1 MGQKLNEKLKLA
13 VLISGRGSNLQS
25 IIDACALPDFPATV
39 EIVISNEPEVQGL
52 ERARAAGIK
61 TETIPHKTYPSRREF
76 ETALQSV
83 LTAQPIDLICLA
95 GFMRVLTPD
104 FVAKWEGR
112 IVNIHPSLL
121 PAYPGLHVHERVLS
135 GGEKESGCTIHF
147 VTPGLDEGPTLVQKR
162 VPVLQGDTA
171 DTLAARVL
179 EQEHLAYPEAIWL
192 LANKKVKYD
201 KGVAFV
207 DDTTPYIA
215 PQKAAPV
222 PEPAPVNV
230 PAPMP
235 APAPAVVAP
244 PAPVLAKPAP
254 PVVKASSVPAKEPKA
269 MDHHHAPTDNAPDQ
283 NAIANANAIWG
294 DFTKATVYTVIF
306 VTIVLTGMATFLL

>member
-1 MGQKLNEKLKLA
+1 MGQELNKKLKLA

-25 IIDACALPDFPATV
+25 IIDACALPDFPATI
-39 EIVISNEPEVQGL
+39 ELVISNEPEVQGL

-76 ETALQSV
+76 ETALQAV
-83 LTAQPIDLICLA
+83 LMAQPIDLICLA

-104 FVAKWEGR
+104 FVSKWEGR

-121 PAYPGLHVHERVLS
+121 PAYPGLHVHERVLA
-135 GGEKESGCTIHF
+135 GAEKESGCTIHF
-147 VTPGLDEGPTLVQKR
+147 VTPGLDEGPTLLQKR
-162 VPVLQGDTA
+162 VPVLPGDTA
-171 DTLAARVL
+171 ETLAARVL

-192 LANKKVKYD
+192 VAHNKVKYD
-201 KGVAFV
+201 KGIAFV
-207 DDTTPYIA
+207 DESTPYIA
-215 PQKAAPV
+215 PRKAV
-222 PEPAPVNV
+222 PEPPPAPVEV
-230 PAPMP
+230 EETLSEAKPA
-235 APAPAVVAP
+235 AA

-254 PVVKASSVPAKEPKA
+254 PVVKTPSVSAKETKA

-294 DFTKATVYTVIF
+294 DFTKAAVYTVIL
-306 VTIVLTGMATFLL
+306 VTVVLSGMAAFLL